1 MTSFFYNNIFLFYT
15 VGYES
20 LVNSESTI
28 QVTYGGTN
36 IKIVGGISNCII
48 KRFEKF
54 KNSTSINIL
63 VHLLRHRTTAI

>member
-36 IKIVGGISNCII
+36 IEIVGGISNCII
-48 KRFEKF
+48 K
-54 KNSTSINIL
+54 I
-63 VHLLRHRTTAI
+63 